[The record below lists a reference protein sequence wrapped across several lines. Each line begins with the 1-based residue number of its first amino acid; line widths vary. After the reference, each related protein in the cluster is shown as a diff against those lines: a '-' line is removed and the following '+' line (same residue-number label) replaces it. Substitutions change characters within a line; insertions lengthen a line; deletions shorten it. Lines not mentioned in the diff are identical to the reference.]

1 MAGTASSGR
10 IVGSIVF
17 KQITPLRLIGVRISV
32 HIFTHLGKFDRR
44 L

>member
-17 KQITPLRLIGVRISV
+17 KADNSSTPNGVRISV
-32 HIFTHLGKFDRR
+32 HIFTHLGKFDGG
-44 L
+44 